1 MESALSNFAFPDR
14 RRWYDVRFK
23 EFLIGGALLLVC
35 GFVSAV
41 SAQVPDK
48 LLITHSSESI
58 SITPLIYGIEKG
70 YYRREGIDLQF
81 RVLRGELAVS
91 SIVGGKDVDFMYG
104 AGTAITAAVRGLPM
118 KVVSHD
124 FKSLLFYLIG
134 NPNVQ
139 SGQDL
144 KGKKVAVASL
154 SGTGALATRASLRAL
169 GVDPDKDV
177 TLIVIGAASI
187 RMAALEAGSVEA
199 AIMPV
204 PWNFRLTQKGFKELI
219 FTGKVLTQPL
229 TGIATSREK
238 VERNP
243 EQIKKMLRGFL
254 RSLKAVKEDKK
265 DVVEF
270 IGRRFG
276 LDPATAEATHRIV
289 LQTLSDD
296 GTVSDAVL
304 KDLLEQTKIEAG
316 VKKDINIRDIV
327 DYSLVRQVHREIK

>member
-1 MESALSNFAFPDR
+1 MKLPILRLSCF
-14 RRWYDVRFK
+14 
-23 EFLIGGALLLVC
+23 LVC
-35 GFVSAV
+35 LLAATSGR
-41 SAQVPDK
+41 AQTLDK

-70 YYRREGIDLQF
+70 LYRKEGIDLQF

-91 SIVGGKDVDFMYG
+91 AIVGGKDVDFMYG

-124 FKSLLFYLIG
+124 FKSLLFYLMG

-229 TGIATSREK
+229 TGIATSRERI
-238 VERNP
+238 ERNP

-254 RSLKAVKEDKK
+254 RSLKAVKDDKR

-304 KDLLEQTKIEAG
+304 KDLLEQTKAETG
-316 VKKDINIRDIV
+316 VKKEINIRDIV
-327 DYSLVRQVHREIK
+327 DYSMVRQIHKEIR

>member
-1 MESALSNFAFPDR
+1 MVVNFSKSGSVDR
-14 RRWYDVRFK
+14 MV
-23 EFLIGGALLLVC
+23 FLILV
-35 GFVSAV
+35 FLSLWVAV
-41 SAQVPDK
+41 SAQAQEK

-70 YYRREGIDLQF
+70 FYKREGIDLQF
-81 RVLRGELAVS
+81 RTLRGELAVS
-91 SIVGGKDVDFMYG
+91 SIVAGKDVDFMYG

-124 FKSLLFYLIG
+124 FKSLLFYLMG
-134 NPNVQ
+134 SPRVQ

-144 KGKKVAVASL
+144 KGKRVAVASL

-169 GVDPDKDV
+169 GVDPEKDV

-187 RMAALEAGSVEA
+187 RMSALEAGSVEA

-229 TGIATSREK
+229 TGIAASRDRIDK
-238 VERNP
+238 NP
-243 EQIKKMLRGFL
+243 EQIRRMLRGFL

-265 DVVEF
+265 DAVEF
-270 IGRRFG
+270 IGRRFS
-276 LDPATAEATHRIV
+276 LDPATAEETHKIV

-296 GTVSDAVL
+296 GTVSDAAL
-304 KDLLEQTKIEAG
+304 KDLLELTKAETG
-316 VKKDINIRDIV
+316 VKREINIRDIV
-327 DYSLVRQVHREIK
+327 DYSLVRQLHKEIR

>member
-1 MESALSNFAFPDR
+1 MSNFTFSNGR
-14 RRWYDVRFK
+14 RCYEVKFK
-23 EFLIGGALLLVC
+23 AMVIGCALIIVA
-35 GFVSAV
+35 GFVSTGQ
-41 SAQVPDK
+41 AQVLEK

-70 YYRREGIDLQF
+70 FYRREGIDLQF

-91 SIVGGKDVDFMYG
+91 SIVGGKGVDFMYG

-124 FKSLLFYLIG
+124 FKSLLFYLMG

-154 SGTGALATRASLRAL
+154 SGTGALATRASLKAL

-229 TGIATSREK
+229 TGIATSRER

-270 IGRRFG
+270 IGRRFS

-304 KDLLEQTKIEAG
+304 KDLLEQTKIETG
-316 VKKDINIRDIV
+316 VKKDINMRDIV
-327 DYSLVRQVHREIK
+327 DYSLLRQVQREIK

>member
-1 MESALSNFAFPDR
+1 MKLPILPF
-14 RRWYDVRFK
+14 
-23 EFLIGGALLLVC
+23 ILLLVC
-35 GFVSAV
+35 LLAPTSGG
-41 SAQVPDK
+41 AQPLDK

-70 YYRREGIDLQF
+70 LYRKEGIDLQF

-124 FKSLLFYLIG
+124 FKSLLFYLMG
-134 NPNVQ
+134 NPNIQ

-169 GVDPDKDV
+169 GIDPDKDV

-219 FTGKVLTQPL
+219 FTGKVLTLPL
-229 TGIATSREK
+229 TGIATSRERI
-238 VERNP
+238 ERNP

-296 GTVSDAVL
+296 GTVSEAVL
-304 KDLLEQTKIEAG
+304 KDLLEQTKAETG
-316 VKKDINIRDIV
+316 VKKEINIRDIV
-327 DYSLVRQVHREIK
+327 DYSLVRQIHKEIR

>member
-1 MESALSNFAFPDR
+1 MKFPILQ
-14 RRWYDVRFK
+14 
-23 EFLIGGALLLVC
+23 LIFILACLIAPTSGGAQPL
-35 GFVSAV
+35 
-41 SAQVPDK
+41 DK

-70 YYRREGIDLQF
+70 LYRREGIDLQF

-124 FKSLLFYLIG
+124 FKSLLFYLMG
-134 NPNVQ
+134 NPNIQ

-229 TGIATSREK
+229 TGIATSRERI
-238 VERNP
+238 ERNP
-243 EQIKKMLRGFL
+243 EQIKRMLRGFL

-304 KDLLEQTKIEAG
+304 KDLLEQTKAETG
-316 VKKDINIRDIV
+316 VKKEINIRDIV
-327 DYSLVRQVHREIK
+327 DYSMVRQIHKEIR

>member
-1 MESALSNFAFPDR
+1 M
-14 RRWYDVRFK
+14 
-23 EFLIGGALLLVC
+23 
-35 GFVSAV
+35 
-41 SAQVPDK
+41 AQPLDK

-70 YYRREGIDLQF
+70 LYRKEGIDLQF

-124 FKSLLFYLIG
+124 FKSLLFYLMG
-134 NPNVQ
+134 NPNIQ

-229 TGIATSREK
+229 TGIATSRERI
-238 VERNP
+238 ERNP

-276 LDPATAEATHRIV
+276 LDPPTAEATHRIV

-304 KDLLEQTKIEAG
+304 KDLLEQTKAETG
-316 VKKDINIRDIV
+316 VKKEINIRDIV
-327 DYSLVRQVHREIK
+327 DYSLVRQIHKEIR

>member
-1 MESALSNFAFPDR
+1 MKLPIL
-14 RRWYDVRFK
+14 RFI
-23 EFLIGGALLLVC
+23 FLLVC
-35 GFVSAV
+35 LIAPTSGV
-41 SAQVPDK
+41 AQPLDK

-70 YYRREGIDLQF
+70 LYRKEGIDLQF

-124 FKSLLFYLIG
+124 FKSLLFYLMG
-134 NPNVQ
+134 NPNIQ

-204 PWNFRLTQKGFKELI
+204 PWNFRLTQKAL
-219 FTGKVLTQPL
+219 
-229 TGIATSREK
+229 
-238 VERNP
+238 RN
-243 EQIKKMLRGFL
+243 
-254 RSLKAVKEDKK
+254 
-265 DVVEF
+265 
-270 IGRRFG
+270 
-276 LDPATAEATHRIV
+276 
-289 LQTLSDD
+289 
-296 GTVSDAVL
+296 
-304 KDLLEQTKIEAG
+304 
-316 VKKDINIRDIV
+316 
-327 DYSLVRQVHREIK
+327 

>member
-1 MESALSNFAFPDR
+1 MKLPILH
-14 RRWYDVRFK
+14 
-23 EFLIGGALLLVC
+23 LIFLLVC
-35 GFVSAV
+35 LLAPTSGV
-41 SAQVPDK
+41 AQPLDK

-70 YYRREGIDLQF
+70 LYRKEGIDLQF

-124 FKSLLFYLIG
+124 FKSLLFYLMG
-134 NPNVQ
+134 NPNIQ

-229 TGIATSREK
+229 TGIATSRERI
-238 VERNP
+238 ERNP

-304 KDLLEQTKIEAG
+304 KDLLEQTKAETG
-316 VKKDINIRDIV
+316 VKKEINIRDIV
-327 DYSLVRQVHREIK
+327 DYSLVRQIHKEIR

>member
-1 MESALSNFAFPDR
+1 MVVNFSKSGSVDR
-14 RRWYDVRFK
+14 MV
-23 EFLIGGALLLVC
+23 FLILV
-35 GFVSAV
+35 FLSLWVAV
-41 SAQVPDK
+41 SAQAQEK

-70 YYRREGIDLQF
+70 FYKREGIDLQF
-81 RVLRGELAVS
+81 RTLRGELAVS
-91 SIVGGKDVDFMYG
+91 SIVAGKDVDFMYG

-124 FKSLLFYLIG
+124 FKSLLFYLMG
-134 NPNVQ
+134 SPRVQ

-144 KGKKVAVASL
+144 KGKRVAVASL

-169 GVDPDKDV
+169 GIDPEKDV

-187 RMAALEAGSVEA
+187 RMSALEAGSVEA

-229 TGIATSREK
+229 TGIATSRDRIDK
-238 VERNP
+238 NP
-243 EQIKKMLRGFL
+243 EQIRRMLRGFL

-265 DVVEF
+265 DAVEF
-270 IGRRFG
+270 IGRRFS
-276 LDPATAEATHRIV
+276 LDPATAEETHKIV

-296 GTVSDAVL
+296 GTVSDAAL
-304 KDLLEQTKIEAG
+304 KDLLELTKAETG
-316 VKKDINIRDIV
+316 VKREINIRDIV
-327 DYSLVRQVHREIK
+327 DYSLVRQLHKEIR

>member
-1 MESALSNFAFPDR
+1 LSNF
-14 RRWYDVRFK
+14 VREGLERFETLK
-23 EFLIGGALLLVC
+23 FTTIYFCLSVLCLSGFLDE
-35 GFVSAV
+35 SQ
-41 SAQVPDK
+41 AQAPERV
-48 LLITHSSESI
+48 LITHSSESI

-70 YYRREGIDLQF
+70 FYRREGIDLQF

-91 SIVGGKDVDFMYG
+91 SIVGGKDVDYMYG
-104 AGTAITAAVRGLPM
+104 AGTAVTAAVRGLPM

-134 NPNVQ
+134 NPRVQ
-139 SGQDL
+139 SGQEL

-177 TLIVIGAASI
+177 TLIVIGAASV

-229 TGIATSREK
+229 TGLATFRERVDK
-238 VERNP
+238 QP

-254 RSLKAVKEDKK
+254 RSLKAVKEEKK

-270 IGRRFG
+270 IGRRFS
-276 LDPATAEATHRIV
+276 LDPATAEATHKIV
-289 LQTLSDD
+289 LQTLTED
-296 GTVSDAVL
+296 GTVSDAAL
-304 KDLLEQTKIEAG
+304 KDLLEQTKAETG

-327 DYSLVRQVHREIK
+327 DYSLVRQVQKETQ

>member
-1 MESALSNFAFPDR
+1 MKLPILRLLFYLAC
-14 RRWYDVRFK
+14 
-23 EFLIGGALLLVC
+23 LIAPTTGL
-35 GFVSAV
+35 
-41 SAQVPDK
+41 AQPLDK

-70 YYRREGIDLQF
+70 LYRKEGIDLQF

-91 SIVGGKDVDFMYG
+91 AIVGGKDVDFMYG

-124 FKSLLFYLIG
+124 FKSLLFYLMG
-134 NPNVQ
+134 NPNIQ

-229 TGIATSREK
+229 TGIATSRERI
-238 VERNP
+238 ERNP

-289 LQTLSDD
+289 LQTLSED

-304 KDLLEQTKIEAG
+304 KDLLEQTKAETG
-316 VKKDINIRDIV
+316 VKREINIRDIV
-327 DYSLVRQVHREIK
+327 DYSLVRQIHKEVR

>member
-1 MESALSNFAFPDR
+1 VNSRKF
-14 RRWYDVRFK
+14 V
-23 EFLIGGALLLVC
+23 IGCALLLVC
-35 GFVSAV
+35 GFVSTAR
-41 SAQVPDK
+41 AQVAEK

-229 TGIATSREK
+229 TGIATSRER

-270 IGRRFG
+270 IGRRFS

-304 KDLLEQTKIEAG
+304 KDLIEQTKIETG
-316 VKKDINIRDIV
+316 VKKEINIRDIV
-327 DYSLVRQVHREIK
+327 DYSLVRQLHREIK

>member
-1 MESALSNFAFPDR
+1 
-14 RRWYDVRFK
+14 V
-23 EFLIGGALLLVC
+23 
-35 GFVSAV
+35 
-41 SAQVPDK
+41 AQPLDK

-70 YYRREGIDLQF
+70 LYRKEGIDLQF

-124 FKSLLFYLIG
+124 FKSLLFYLMG
-134 NPNVQ
+134 NPNIQ

-169 GVDPDKDV
+169 GVDPEKDV

-229 TGIATSREK
+229 TGIATSRERI
-238 VERNP
+238 ERNP

-254 RSLKAVKEDKK
+254 RSLKAVKEDKR

-304 KDLLEQTKIEAG
+304 KDLLEQTKAETG
-316 VKKDINIRDIV
+316 VKREINIRDIV
-327 DYSLVRQVHREIK
+327 DYSLVRQIHKEIR